1 MFKNVVEIF
10 LALVFIGLNLVVG
23 LESSDAT
30 VLCDIEL
37 LGSATVVTM
46 QCRQKRYDV
55 FIHLLSL
62 FTITLVFHALV
73 NICSVCWGIPCTGLR
88 QITGIMTELQEA
100 IKSSRAYKK
109 SVKSGKRKDMSHDA
123 EMGLRLSLAADRF
136 VLILYFIQISPAT
149 QLGRISCWS
158 RFSLPL
164 RPNRMHLWQGGNPP
178 SSELHVAEL

>member
-123 EMGLRLSLAADRF
+123 EMGLRLSLATDRF
-136 VLILYFIQISPAT
+136 VLILYLHPDIACYSARENILLELIFSSSST
-149 QLGRISCWS
+149 SS
-158 RFSLPL
+158 RALVA
-164 RPNRMHLWQGGNPP
+164 RRQP
-178 SSELHVAEL
+178 SEF

>member
-73 NICSVCWGIPCTGLR
+73 NICSVCWGIPYTGLR

-136 VLILYFIQISPAT
+136 VLILCLHSGLAHSAQENILLEQIFCSSST
-149 QLGRISCWS
+149 SS
-158 RFSLPL
+158 RALVA
-164 RPNRMHLWQGGNPP
+164 RRQP
-178 SSELHVAEL
+178 SEF